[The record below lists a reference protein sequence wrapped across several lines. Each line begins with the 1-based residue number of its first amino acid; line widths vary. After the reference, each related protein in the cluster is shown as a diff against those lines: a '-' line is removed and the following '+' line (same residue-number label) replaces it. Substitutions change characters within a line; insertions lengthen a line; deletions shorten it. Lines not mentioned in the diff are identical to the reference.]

1 MAHVVQDPRPSDTG
15 PDGPSGVVVAGAD
28 DYRPVRMDVHPVA
41 AGGFAAAAPTYAR
54 IRPTYA
60 RGAIGS
66 IKDGTVSGGTVL
78 DVAAGTG
85 ILSGQLVRARL
96 DVLAVEPVEEM
107 LVQLVRTLPQ
117 VPALR
122 GVAEMLPV
130 ADARVDTVVVG
141 EAFHWFDVPR
151 ALSEVARVL
160 RPGGRLVMLWNRR
173 DESVDWVAQ
182 LGRSLLSERP
192 EGRPY
197 RTETDWVEPVA
208 AAGSFGE
215 HRLERFDNPR
225 PCSPQSLV
233 DRAASTS
240 FIAAADAAARERVL
254 ARVRDLTTQHP
265 QLSGRERFD
274 RPYVTESWSWT
285 RE

>member
-1 MAHVVQDPRPSDTG
+1 VVGARI
-15 PDGPSGVVVAGAD
+15 DG
-28 DYRPVRMDVHPVA
+28 YRPVRMDVHPVA

-66 IKDGTVSGGTVL
+66 VKERTAPGGTVL
-78 DVAAGTG
+78 DVVAGTG

-96 DVLAVEPVEEM
+96 DVVAVEPVEEM
-107 LVQLVRTLPQ
+107 LVQLVRTLPH

-122 GVAEMLPV
+122 GVVEALPLG
-130 ADARVDTVVVG
+130 DGRVDTVVVG

-160 RPGGRLVMLWNRR
+160 RPGGRLTMLWNRR
-173 DESVDWVAQ
+173 DESVDWVEQ
-182 LGRSLLSERP
+182 FGRILVSERP

-197 RTETDWVEPVA
+197 PQRTEWAEPVA
-208 AAGSFGE
+208 AAGGFGE

-225 PCSPQSLV
+225 PCGPQALV

-240 FIAAADAAARERVL
+240 FVAAADPAARERVL
-254 ARVRDLTTQHP
+254 ARVRELATRHP
-265 QLSGRERFD
+265 QLAGRDHFD
-274 RPYVTESWSWT
+274 LPYVTESWSWT
-285 RE
+285 RA

>member
-1 MAHVVQDPRPSDTG
+1 
-15 PDGPSGVVVAGAD
+15 
-28 DYRPVRMDVHPVA
+28 MDVHPVA

-66 IKDGTVSGGTVL
+66 IKERTVAGGTVL

-96 DVLAVEPVEEM
+96 DVLAIEPVEEM

-117 VPALR
+117 VPAMR

-182 LGRSLLSERP
+182 LGLILLSERP

-197 RTETDWVEPVA
+197 RTDTDWVAPVA
-208 AAGSFGE
+208 AAGGFGE
-215 HRLERFDNPR
+215 PCVERFDNPR
-225 PCSPQSLV
+225 PCSPRSLV

-254 ARVRDLTTQHP
+254 DRVRDLATQHP
-265 QLSGRERFD
+265 QLSGREHFD
-274 RPYVTESWSWT
+274 LPYVTESWSWT